1 MKKHKFLIVFAI
13 ILLILY
19 TVLLFLQIGDF
30 NLGKV
35 WFGLAVAFI
44 GLYSFLN
51 FFIFKNDSSLYYAIL
66 LLLIGACS
74 CYRQIGKIAF
84 ADYYSIY
91 ILCFAFASFAIF
103 VFFRQNIHFKLF
115 TFLSIEA
122 ILITVY
128 KLKYLQLWQMFVING
143 VYLFLLLLNLI
154 FRIKKNLRRIK

>member
-1 MKKHKFLIVFAI
+1 MKKYKILIVLAI
-13 ILLILY
+13 ILSILY
-19 TVLLFLQIGDF
+19 TVLLFLQIGDYK
-30 NLGKV
+30 LGKV
-35 WFGLAVAFI
+35 WFGLALEFI
-44 GLYSFLN
+44 GIYSFFN
-51 FFIFKNDSSLYYAIL
+51 FIIFKNDSSFYYAIL

-74 CYRQIGKIAF
+74 CYRQINEIAF
-84 ADYYSIY
+84 VDFYSVY

-122 ILITVY
+122 ILISVH